1 MRYFITVRRVTG
13 GAIWRGEYLGGV
25 VRFYISNKVP
35 QDESIHYKKNNNR
48 IPKSASAKSLMVLPD
63 ALPKDIDYRYY
74 EVEAEKLL
82 IEVGYL

>member
-1 MRYFITVRRVTG
+1 M
-13 GAIWRGEYLGGV
+13 AD
-25 VRFYISNKVP
+25 S
-35 QDESIHYKKNNNR
+35 HYKKNNNR

-82 IEVGYL
+82 ILFSTIVG